1 MDKYE
6 IGKTICEEILSYHN
20 FNDYDELIKFISD
33 TLNIKSEK
41 IRNILGELLAKG
53 TIYKDK
59 NGFFRCI

>member
-33 TLNIKSEK
+33 
-41 IRNILGELLAKG
+41 G